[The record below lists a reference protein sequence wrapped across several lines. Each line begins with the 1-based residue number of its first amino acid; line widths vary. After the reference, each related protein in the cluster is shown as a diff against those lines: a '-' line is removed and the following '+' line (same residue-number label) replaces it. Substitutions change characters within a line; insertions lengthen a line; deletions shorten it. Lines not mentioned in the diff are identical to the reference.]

1 MTPLTQGEPQ
11 PAHAGST
18 IEFDGGPEHFRGY
31 GVVTRA
37 VMRDPSLTCEAKAIY
52 AYLCSFAGDGDVAF
66 PSVEAML
73 DELGMGRSRFYKHR
87 QLLLDAGLLEVSKGR
102 RAGSRYEHNVYRL
115 RAPAASFSLLT
126 APASGTAR
134 RADPEEGG
142 TRGERG
148 SAGGRT
154 PFNAT
159 GSQVGRFRFETAQ
172 SGEEGQEEGQAD
184 GQSCFEHPQN
194 EPANNGWSVC
204 LGSPWDAGDPGPTR
218 ERPRVGTGNGAFNAL
233 AASAVNRNRL
243 GTAAGRAET
252 MAAWQRLV
260 DAGFEPREVQQAFDE
275 RQRACDAAGWERAYY
290 PQLLRWLASDA
301 RDEVERARSQ
311 RAASK
316 ARHAQGACAKG
327 CEGARREDPA
337 LAEASA
343 KVRALADEAMGCLR
357 RGDSEGY
364 ERARARLAAAT
375 EAYEALDE
383 KAA

>member
-1 MTPLTQGEPQ
+1 MAPLAQGEPQ
-11 PAHAGST
+11 LAHAGST
-18 IEFDGGPEHFRGY
+18 IEFDGGPERFRGY

-115 RAPAASFSLLT
+115 RAPAAPFRLST
-126 APASGTAR
+126 PPASGATR
-134 RADPEEGG
+134 RVDPEDGG

-148 SAGGRT
+148 SARGRA
-154 PFNAT
+154 PFGAAEA
-159 GSQVGRFRFETAQ
+159 GSQAGRSRNGTARPD
-172 SGEEGQEEGQAD
+172 EEPQMD
-184 GQSCFEHPQN
+184 GRSCFGDARN
-194 EPANNGWSVC
+194 EAAYNGWSVC

-218 ERPRVGTGNGAFNAL
+218 ERPRVGTGNGAFDAL

-275 RQRACDAAGWERAYY
+275 RQRACDAAGWERTYY

-375 EAYEALDE
+375 EAYEALDK